1 MLDLEKCNVHLDK
14 RYFDIV
20 DSKTEAGIRKEPIAA
35 MILTERV
42 YTHFDVQQLIDAIDM
57 I

>member
-35 MILTERV
+35 MTLIERV
-42 YTHFDVQQLIDAIDM
+42 YTHFDVQQLIEAIDM